1 MNATPMTGEV
11 REARAPRESGRLML
25 MLIRRE
31 YWEHRALWIA
41 PLVVAACV
49 LLGALFGGV
58 NSGEIVPATA
68 ADRHALFGLAIW
80 TFGLPLYITLSIVIW
95 FYAADCLYADRK
107 DRSVLFWKSLPVSDT
122 KTVLSK
128 FLVAT
133 VTAPLLF
140 FAVNVV
146 MDVFVVVIWELR
158 ALAGWVP
165 AFWFDAATWLRVEW
179 LGLLWVITGSLW
191 FAPVIAY
198 LMLVSA
204 WARRNVSLWVL
215 IPPLL
220 LMLIELLA
228 LHTHYLWN
236 VFKYRF
242 TAHGAQMMGALSF
255 MGDLAGQH
263 APGRQSFA
271 QLVYSHLDPTPL
283 LANVDLWLGLA
294 LAAGLIYATIRVRR
308 SREEG

>member
-1 MNATPMTGEV
+1 MTGEV
-11 REARAPRESGRLML
+11 RETRAPREFGRSML

-31 YWEHRALWIA
+31 FWEHRALWIA

-49 LLGALFGGV
+49 LLGALLGGV
-58 NSGEIVPATA
+58 NSGEMVPATV

-80 TFGLPLYITLSIVIW
+80 SFGLPLFITLSIVLW
-95 FYAADCLYADRK
+95 FYATDCLYADRK

-122 KTVLSK
+122 ETVLSK
-128 FLVAT
+128 FLVAA
-133 VTAPLLF
+133 VAAPLFF
-140 FAVNVV
+140 FAVMVV
-146 MDVFVVVIWELR
+146 MSVCVVAIWSLR

-165 AFWFDAATWLRVEW
+165 VFWFDAATWLRVEW
-179 LGLLWVITGSLW
+179 LSLLWVITGTLW
-191 FAPVIAY
+191 FAPLTAY

-220 LMLIELLA
+220 LMLVELLA

-236 VFKYRF
+236 VLKYRLA
-242 TAHGAQMMGALSF
+242 AHGAQMIGAMGLV
-255 MGDLAGQH
+255 GDMAGQH
-263 APGRQSFA
+263 RPGQQSFA
-271 QLVYSHLDPTPL
+271 QLVFGHLDPTPL
-283 LANVDLWLGLA
+283 LGNVDLWLGLVV
-294 LAAGLIYATIRVRR
+294 AAGLLYATIRVRR

>member
-1 MNATPMTGEV
+1 MTDDI
-11 REARAPRESGRLML
+11 RAARSPRETGRVML

-58 NSGEIVPATA
+58 NNGEFNPPTA
-68 ADRHALFGLAIW
+68 ADRHALFGFAIW
-80 TFGLPLYITLSIVIW
+80 SFGLPLYITLSIVIW

-128 FLVAT
+128 FLVA
-133 VTAPLLF
+133 VVAAPLLF
-140 FAVNVV
+140 FAMSVV
-146 MDVFVVVIWELR
+146 MNVFVVVIWELR

-179 LGLLWVITGSLW
+179 LSLLWVITGSLW

-220 LMLIELLA
+220 IMLVELLA
-228 LHTHYLWN
+228 LRTHYLWN

-242 TAHGAQMMGALSF
+242 TAHGAQMMGAMSLI
-255 MGDLAGQH
+255 GDAVDQSH
-263 APGRQSFA
+263 PAQQSFA
-271 QLVYSHLDPTPL
+271 QRMFAHLDPTPL
-283 LANVDLWLGLA
+283 LANIDLWLGLA
-294 LAAGLIYATIRVRR
+294 VAAALLYATIRVRR